1 MAVILCKYSG
11 VEFKVDHFPI
21 HLTRGEASHPIF
33 DVPLKRLWKYFTKW
47 QAGELTEIDSY
58 LYFLA
63 LLNATEMVEFRTP
76 AFRTTKTPQI
86 IQSNMES
93 LFYTIGNI
101 ITIKHPAFSIPRFV
115 ITQDTRNLEN
125 VKYWIQ
131 TWAEAF
137 SDFQHGLKDIEL
149 RDRLNRKS
157 HGLER
162 LIKNPSL
169 NPNKYAHLLSA
180 WAAEA
185 AEFPTFTMRDSAGNE
200 TTCSEYW
207 QELIVKCHTNTS
219 IITVPEKDLV
229 ELIEH
234 CEEYLDGGSI
244 QAHHL
249 FNTIREGLD
258 TLQGFFSIGSPSFAI
273 LGDNDD
279 VGTSNLNLLIASAP
293 IAMPKRTEYAND
305 FQFLRAKMKW
315 QLALQMESSQSG
327 NSIEE
332 KL

>member
-1 MAVILCKYSG
+1 MATILCKYSG
-11 VEFKVDHFPI
+11 IEFKVEHFPL
-21 HLTRGEASHPIF
+21 HLTRGEAAHPIF
-33 DVPLKRLWKYFTKW
+33 NVPLKRLWKFFPKW
-47 QAGELTEIDSY
+47 QNSELTETDSY

-63 LLNATEMVEFRTP
+63 LLNATEMVDFRCP

-86 IQSNMES
+86 IQANLES

-101 ITIKHPAFSIPRFV
+101 ITIKHPSFSIPRFV
-115 ITQDTRNLEN
+115 ITPDTRNLEN
-125 VKYWIQ
+125 VKYWIA
-131 TWAEAF
+131 TWAEAY
-137 SDFQHGLKDIEL
+137 SDFHKGLKDVEL
-149 RDRLNRKS
+149 RAKLERKA

-169 NPNKYAHLLSA
+169 NPSKYATMLA
-180 WAAEA
+180 QWAAEA
-185 AEFPTFTMRDSAGNE
+185 ACFPEFTMRDSIGNE
-200 TTCSEYW
+200 ITCSEYW

-219 IITVPEKDLV
+219 IITVPERDLV

-244 QAHHL
+244 QSHHL

-258 TLQGFFSIGSPSFAI
+258 TLQGFFSIGSPSFHI
-273 LGDNDD
+273 LGKDDD
-279 VGTSNLNLLIASAP
+279 VGTSNLNLLIQSAP

-315 QLALQMESSQSG
+315 QLAIEMESSSNG
-327 NSIEE
+327 NSTLE